1 MATSSCKPYA
11 KQSKARIAA
20 DLSYPLDPRVAGE
33 RAQGFKEQ
41 ADPSLN
47 PDADFLLGHVS
58 IVSQHVLVGNRII
71 TADRDEHIRV
81 SRFPKSYV
89 IDKYCWGSEG

>member
-1 MATSSCKPYA
+1 MSSRKEGG
-11 KQSKARIAA
+11 A
-20 DLSYPLDPRVAGE
+20 DRRYPLEPRVTGE

-58 IVSQHVLVGNRII
+58 IVSQHVLAPGTKRLI

-81 SRFPKSYV
+81 SRFPKSYIV
-89 IDKYCWGSEG
+89 DKYLWGSEG